1 MKNIFLYLLLLV
13 LFSFACSDENAQT
26 LPKIAEAERLVKID
40 QPDSAFLLLKD
51 IKNPDNLNDETFARF
66 CLTYA
71 GLAVQLG
78 EDMPF
83 VPQMERANGYYEKKG
98 TPEQKINC
106 LMYLGMAYEE
116 ETDFDWAMK
125 SYLQAVEMAKKA
137 NKYLLTGKLYN
148 KIAGLHDYDNNHDKT
163 QHYYQLSGENYL
175 KGGDSLNYIYSI
187 RDIGFVYTLKE
198 EYGEASES
206 YLKAFRLAQN
216 LNDSLLLSSL
226 TNRLGIN
233 YKEWGNY
240 SLAEKYLFQSIA
252 YDEAGSAPTFL
263 ALADLYTLKKEY
275 GKARKYIEM
284 AYLHRSPERKLTG
297 GLLYRS
303 YILEKALG
311 NYPLALDYYEQYAN
325 YADSIAD
332 LQARTDVLKVERR
345 YEYADLLN
353 DNKELVIK
361 NQWIFII
368 CILFLVVSL
377 ILLLLYIERIKLKNK
392 HIQDQQKKISDANQA
407 LQEKEIA
414 VKGLNDDI
422 MNIRENIL
430 KNSPVYK
437 KIIKN
442 SQSVEDAKKHPL
454 TAQDW
459 LALRETLKTTYFFF
473 IDHLLEKF
481 PGLTEDEIR
490 FCCLLKIELDSQQLA
505 ILLDIQSKS
514 VSHKRYRIMKKGK
527 LENTNTTLEKLISGL

>member
-71 GLAVQLG
+71 GLSEQLG

-83 VPQMERANGYYEKKG
+83 VPQMERANAYYEKHG

-106 LMYLGMAYEE
+106 LMYLGMSYEE
-116 ETDFDWAMK
+116 ETDFEWAMK

-148 KIAGLHDYDNNHDKT
+148 KIAGLHDYDDNYDEA
-163 QHYYQLSGENYL
+163 QRYYQLSGESYL

-187 RDIGFVYTLKE
+187 RDIGSIYTLKE

-284 AYLHRSPERKLTG
+284 ASMRRTPKRELTG

-345 YEYADLLN
+345 YEYADLLT

-377 ILLLLYIERIKLKNK
+377 ILLLLYISRITLKNK
-392 HIQDQQKKISDANQA
+392 QIQDQQKKISDANQA

-442 SQSVEDAKKHPL
+442 SQSVEDAKKDPL
-454 TAQDW
+454 TAQEW
-459 LALRETLKTTYFFF
+459 LALKETLKTTYFFF

>member
-71 GLAVQLG
+71 RLSEQLG

-83 VPQMERANGYYEKKG
+83 VPQMERANAYYEKKG

-148 KIAGLHDYDNNHDKT
+148 KIAGLHDYDDNYDEA
-163 QHYYQLSGENYL
+163 QRYYQLSGESYL

-187 RDIGFVYTLKE
+187 RDIGSIYTLKE

-233 YKEWGNY
+233 YKEWANY

-284 AYLHRSPERKLTG
+284 ASMRHTPKRELTG

-311 NYPLALDYYEQYAN
+311 NYPVALDYYEQYVN

-345 YEYADLLN
+345 YEYADLLT

-377 ILLLLYIERIKLKNK
+377 ILLLLYISRITLKNK
-392 HIQDQQKKISDANQA
+392 QIQDQQKKISDANQA

-442 SQSVEDAKKHPL
+442 SQSVEDAKKDPL
-454 TAQDW
+454 TAQEW
-459 LALRETLKTTYFFF
+459 LALKETLKTTYFFF

>member
-26 LPKIAEAERLVKID
+26 LPKITEAERLVKID

-83 VPQMERANGYYEKKG
+83 VPQMERANAYYEKKG

-116 ETDFDWAMK
+116 ETDFEWAMK

-148 KIAGLHDYDNNHDKT
+148 KIAGLHDYDDNYDEA
-163 QHYYQLSGENYL
+163 QRYYQLSGESYL

-187 RDIGFVYTLKE
+187 RDIGSIYTLKE

-284 AYLHRSPERKLTG
+284 ASMRHTPKRELTG

-311 NYPLALDYYEQYAN
+311 NYPVALDYYEQYVN

-345 YEYADLLN
+345 YEYADLLT

-377 ILLLLYIERIKLKNK
+377 ILLLLYISRITLKNK
-392 HIQDQQKKISDANQA
+392 QIQDQQKKISDANQA

-442 SQSVEDAKKHPL
+442 SQSVEDAKKDPL
-454 TAQDW
+454 TAQEW
-459 LALRETLKTTYFFF
+459 LALKETLKTTYFFF

-490 FCCLLKIELDSQQLA
+490 FCCLLKLRLDSQQLA